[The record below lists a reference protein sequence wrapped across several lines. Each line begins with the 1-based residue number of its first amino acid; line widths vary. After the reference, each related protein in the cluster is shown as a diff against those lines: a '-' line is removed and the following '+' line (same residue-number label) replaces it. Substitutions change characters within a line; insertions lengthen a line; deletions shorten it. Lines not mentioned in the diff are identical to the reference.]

1 MKITD
6 IKAREILDSRGNPT
20 VEVDIV
26 IENKYFGR
34 YSSVPSGASVGSR
47 EALELRDNDKNRFF
61 GKGVITAVAN
71 VNGIIRENIL
81 NMNFDTQKELDDK
94 LIALDGTENKS
105 KLGANAILGV
115 SGAFFKASAVYNQ
128 KTLYDMLGNR
138 KLPLLMVNILN
149 GGKHSNNNIS
159 FQEFMIIPKRNSVR
173 DNVRIA
179 SEVFH
184 SLKTL
189 LDKEGYSTAV
199 GDEGGFAPNL
209 KSNEAALEFIVE
221 AIKMANYVPG
231 VDVFL
236 ALDVAATSIY
246 DKGNYLIDENKYSND
261 ELLDYYSM
269 LLDKYPIV
277 SIEDPVYEDDFELFA
292 KVTRMF
298 GDRVILVGDDLFVT
312 NPIYLQKGID
322 MEAGNAILIKPN
334 QIGTISEMI
343 ATIKLAKENNYK
355 TIMSHRSG
363 ETEDTLI
370 ASLAV
375 GLGTDFI
382 KTGSMSRGD
391 RICKYNELM
400 RIEEEIDK

>member
-1 MKITD
+1 
-6 IKAREILDSRGNPT
+6 
-20 VEVDIV
+20 
-26 IENKYFGR
+26 
-34 YSSVPSGASVGSR
+34 
-47 EALELRDNDKNRFF
+47 
-61 GKGVITAVAN
+61 
-71 VNGIIRENIL
+71 
-81 NMNFDTQKELDDK
+81 MNFDTQKELDDK

-105 KLGANAILGV
+105 RLGANAILGV
-115 SGAFFKASAVYNQ
+115 SGAFFKSSAVYNQ

-159 FQEFMIIPKRNSVR
+159 FQEFMIIPRRNSVS

-189 LDKEGYSTAV
+189 LNKEGYSTAV

-209 KSNEAALEFIVE
+209 KSNEAALDFIVE

-246 DKGNYLIDENKYSND
+246 DKGNYLIDGNKYSSD
-261 ELLDYYSM
+261 ELLNYYSK

-277 SIEDPVYEDDFELFA
+277 SIEDPVYENDFELFA
-292 KVTRMF
+292 KATKMF

-343 ATIKLAKENNYK
+343 TTIKLAKENNYK

-370 ASLAV
+370 AFLAV
-375 GLGTDFI
+375 GFGTDFI
-382 KTGSMSRGD
+382 KTGSMSRGE

>member
-20 VEVDIV
+20 IEVDIV
-26 IENKYFGR
+26 IENNCYGR
-34 YSSVPSGASVGSR
+34 YSVPSGASVGSR

-61 GKGVITAVAN
+61 GRGVITAVAN
-71 VNGIIRENIL
+71 VNGIIRENVL
-81 NMNFDTQKELDDK
+81 NMNFNTQKELDDK

-159 FQEFMIIPKRNSVR
+159 FQEFMIIPRRNSVS

-189 LDKEGYSTAV
+189 LNKEGYSTAV

-209 KSNEAALEFIVE
+209 KSNEAALDFIVE

-246 DKGNYLIDENKYSND
+246 DKGNYLIDGNKYSSD
-261 ELLDYYSM
+261 ELLNYYSK

-277 SIEDPVYEDDFELFA
+277 SIEDPVYENDFELFA

-363 ETEDTLI
+363 ETEDTII

-382 KTGSMSRGD
+382 KTGSMSRGE

>member
-34 YSSVPSGASVGSR
+34 YSVPSGASVGSR

-71 VNGIIRENIL
+71 VNGIIRENLL

-382 KTGSMSRGD
+382 KTGSMSRGE

-400 RIEEEIDK
+400 RIEEEIR

>member
-34 YSSVPSGASVGSR
+34 YSVPSGASVGSR

-81 NMNFDTQKELDDK
+81 NMNFDTHKELDDK

>member
-34 YSSVPSGASVGSR
+34 YSVPSGASVGSR

-81 NMNFDTQKELDDK
+81 SMNFDTQKELDDK

-128 KTLYDMLGNR
+128 KTLYDMLGDR
-138 KLPLLMVNILN
+138 KIPLLMVNILN

-209 KSNEAALEFIVE
+209 KSNEAALDFIVE

-246 DKGNYLIDENKYSND
+246 DKGNYLIDGNKYSND

-382 KTGSMSRGD
+382 KTGSMSRGE

>member
-34 YSSVPSGASVGSR
+34 YSVPSGASVGSR
-47 EALELRDNDKNRFF
+47 EALELRDNDKYRFF
-61 GKGVITAVAN
+61 GKGVITAVTN
-71 VNGIIRENIL
+71 VNGIIRENLL

-277 SIEDPVYEDDFELFA
+277 SIEDPVYDDDFELFA

-382 KTGSMSRGD
+382 KTGSMSRGE

-400 RIEEEIDK
+400 RIEEEIR

>member
-34 YSSVPSGASVGSR
+34 YSVPSGASVGSR

-382 KTGSMSRGD
+382 KTGSMSRGE

-400 RIEEEIDK
+400 RIEEEIR

>member
-34 YSSVPSGASVGSR
+34 YSVPSGASVGSR

-209 KSNEAALEFIVE
+209 KSNEAALEFMVE

-261 ELLDYYSM
+261 ELLNYYSM

-400 RIEEEIDK
+400 RIEEEIR

>member
-34 YSSVPSGASVGSR
+34 YSVPSGASVGSR

-81 NMNFDTQKELDDK
+81 NMNFDIQKELDDK

-246 DKGNYLIDENKYSND
+246 DKGNYLIDGNKYSND

-382 KTGSMSRGD
+382 KTGSMSRGE

-400 RIEEEIDK
+400 RIEEEIR

>member
-34 YSSVPSGASVGSR
+34 YSVPSGASVGSR

-246 DKGNYLIDENKYSND
+246 DKGNYLIDGNKYSND

>member
-20 VEVDIV
+20 IEVDIV
-26 IENKYFGR
+26 IENNCYGR
-34 YSSVPSGASVGSR
+34 YSVPSGASVGSR

-71 VNGIIRENIL
+71 VNGIIRENVL
-81 NMNFDTQKELDDK
+81 NMNFNTQKELDDK

-159 FQEFMIIPKRNSVR
+159 FQEFMIIPRRNSVS

-189 LDKEGYSTAV
+189 LNKEGYSTAV

-209 KSNEAALEFIVE
+209 KSNEAALDFIVE

-246 DKGNYLIDENKYSND
+246 DKGNYLIDGNKYSSD
-261 ELLDYYSM
+261 ELLNYYSK

-277 SIEDPVYEDDFELFA
+277 SIEDPVYENDFELFA

-375 GLGTDFI
+375 GVGTDFI
-382 KTGSMSRGD
+382 KTGSMSRGE

>member
-6 IKAREILDSRGNPT
+6 VKAREILDSRGNPT
-20 VEVDIV
+20 VEVDV
-26 IENKYFGR
+26 VLENNYFGR
-34 YSSVPSGASVGSR
+34 YSVPSGASVGSR

-61 GKGVITAVAN
+61 GKGVITAITN

-94 LIALDGTENKS
+94 LIALDGTENKTR
-105 KLGANAILGV
+105 LGANAILGV
-115 SGAFFKASAVYNQ
+115 SGAFFKASAIYNK

-138 KLPLLMVNILN
+138 KVPLLMVNILN
-149 GGKHSNNNIS
+149 GGRHSNNNIS
-159 FQEFMIIPKRNSVR
+159 FQEFMIIPKRNSVS

-189 LDKEGYSTAV
+189 LNKNGYSIAV

-209 KSNEAALEFIVE
+209 KSNEDALDFIVD

-246 DKGNYLIDENKYSND
+246 DKGNYFIDGNKYSSD
-261 ELLDYYSM
+261 ELLNYYAK
-269 LLDKYPIV
+269 LLDKYPII
-277 SIEDPVYEDDFELFA
+277 SIEDPVYENDFELFA
-292 KVTRMF
+292 KITKLF

-312 NPIYLQKGID
+312 NPIYLQKGIN

-343 ATIKLAKENNYK
+343 ATIKLAKENNYR

-370 ASLAV
+370 SFFAV

-382 KTGSMSRGD
+382 KAGSMSRGE

>member
-1 MKITD
+1 VKITD

-34 YSSVPSGASVGSR
+34 YSVPSGASVGSR

-149 GGKHSNNNIS
+149 GGKHSNNNVS

>member
-6 IKAREILDSRGNPT
+6 IKAREILDYRGNPT

-34 YSSVPSGASVGSR
+34 YSVPSGASVGSR

>member
-34 YSSVPSGASVGSR
+34 YSVPSGASVGSR

-81 NMNFDTQKELDDK
+81 NMNFDIQKELDDK

-246 DKGNYLIDENKYSND
+246 DKGNYLIDGNKYSND

-298 GDRVILVGDDLFVT
+298 GDRVILVCDDLFVT

-382 KTGSMSRGD
+382 KTGSMSRGE

-400 RIEEEIDK
+400 RIEEEIR

>member
-34 YSSVPSGASVGSR
+34 YSVPSGASVGSR

-81 NMNFDTQKELDDK
+81 NMNFDIQKELDDK

-246 DKGNYLIDENKYSND
+246 DKGNYLIDGNKYSND

-375 GLGTDFI
+375 GLVTDFI
-382 KTGSMSRGD
+382 KTGSMSRGE

-400 RIEEEIDK
+400 RIEEEIR

>member
-34 YSSVPSGASVGSR
+34 YSVPSGASVGSR

-382 KTGSMSRGD
+382 KTGSMSSGD

-400 RIEEEIDK
+400 RIEEEIR

>member
-1 MKITD
+1 VKITD

-34 YSSVPSGASVGSR
+34 YSVPSGASVGSR

-61 GKGVITAVAN
+61 GKGVITAVTN
-71 VNGIIRENIL
+71 VNGIIRENLL

-382 KTGSMSRGD
+382 KTGSMSRGE

-400 RIEEEIDK
+400 RIEEEIR

>member
-1 MKITD
+1 
-6 IKAREILDSRGNPT
+6 
-20 VEVDIV
+20 
-26 IENKYFGR
+26 
-34 YSSVPSGASVGSR
+34 
-47 EALELRDNDKNRFF
+47 
-61 GKGVITAVAN
+61 
-71 VNGIIRENIL
+71 
-81 NMNFDTQKELDDK
+81 
-94 LIALDGTENKS
+94 
-105 KLGANAILGV
+105 
-115 SGAFFKASAVYNQ
+115 
-128 KTLYDMLGNR
+128 
-138 KLPLLMVNILN
+138 
-149 GGKHSNNNIS
+149 
-159 FQEFMIIPKRNSVR
+159 
-173 DNVRIA
+173 
-179 SEVFH
+179 
-184 SLKTL
+184 
-189 LDKEGYSTAV
+189 
-199 GDEGGFAPNL
+199 
-209 KSNEAALEFIVE
+209 
-221 AIKMANYVPG
+221 MANYVPG

-334 QIGTISEMI
+334 QIDTISEMI

-382 KTGSMSRGD
+382 KTGSMSRGE

-400 RIEEEIDK
+400 RIEEEIR

>member
-34 YSSVPSGASVGSR
+34 YSVPSGASVGSR

-149 GGKHSNNNIS
+149 GGKHSNNNVS

>member
-34 YSSVPSGASVGSR
+34 YSVPSGASVGSR

-61 GKGVITAVAN
+61 GKGVITAVTN
-71 VNGIIRENIL
+71 VNGIIRENLL

-382 KTGSMSRGD
+382 KTGSMSRGE

-400 RIEEEIDK
+400 RIEEEIR

>member
-34 YSSVPSGASVGSR
+34 YSVPSGASVGSR

-246 DKGNYLIDENKYSND
+246 DKGNYLIDGNKYSND

-375 GLGTDFI
+375 GLVTDFI
-382 KTGSMSRGD
+382 KTGSMSRGE

-400 RIEEEIDK
+400 RIEEEIR